1 MIKTYILFFAAA
13 LLLSACSTV
22 LPPMNQAT
30 AVKAADYSPKLPKKK
45 RYNDTMLI
53 LTFSGG
59 GTRAA
64 ALSYGVLKGL
74 RDTMV
79 KTQNGKTSLLS
90 EVDMISAVSGGSFT
104 AAYYGLFGERIFED
118 FEQRMLKKPIQSEL
132 LGGWLFNPE
141 NWGRLSGSQYN
152 RTDLAADYYDKVIFE
167 DKTFA
172 DMRPDMPFIII
183 NTTDI
188 GAGTAFAFTPT
199 DFRWICSDLDYY
211 PVSRAV
217 AASSAVP
224 GLFSPIA
231 LKNHGGCKPFRYQ
244 NRNVRAQHRRDEQAL
259 SVRKYQ
265 DKQRYPYLHL
275 VDGGVSD
282 NLGVRAFLNVAAAQN
297 DNFLNLMRTY
307 GLSGVKKVAFI
318 VVNSSDDIP
327 PRIAQNAGEPKV
339 EDTIGAVTT
348 LQSRRYNTDTLD
360 LLTEQT
366 KKWKAQVRRQQ
377 CGKSPKKS
385 CQPIQ
390 FYVIELNLKQ
400 LPKILADEA
409 SLYPT
414 TLELPEK
421 QVDTLIYA
429 GQYLL
434 NHSPPFSRLLRDLRK
449 H

>member
-1 MIKTYILFFAAA
+1 
-13 LLLSACSTV
+13 
-22 LPPMNQAT
+22 MNQVT
-30 AVKAADYSPKLPKKK
+30 TVKAADYSPKLPKEK
-45 RYNDTMLI
+45 RHNDTMLI

-79 KTQNGKTSLLS
+79 KTQNGKKSLLS

-104 AAYYGLFGERIFED
+104 AAYYGLFGDHIFND
-118 FEQRMLKKPIQSEL
+118 FEQRMLKKPIQREL
-132 LGGWLFNPE
+132 LSNWLFNLE
-141 NWGRLSGSQYN
+141 NWGRLSGSRYN
-152 RTDLAADYYDKVIFE
+152 RTDLAADYYNQEIFD

-172 DMRPDMPFIII
+172 DMRTDMPLVIL

-188 GAGTAFAFTPT
+188 GTGSAFAFTSE

-224 GLFSPIA
+224 GLFSPIV
-231 LKNHGGCKPFRYQ
+231 LKNYGGCKPFSYQ
-244 NRNVRAQHRRDEQAL
+244 NRHVRTQHRRDEQAL
-259 SVRKYQ
+259 SIRKYQ

-282 NLGVRAFLNVAAAQN
+282 NLGVRAFLNVAASQN
-297 DNFLNLMRTY
+297 DDFPRLMKTY

-318 VVNSSDDIP
+318 VVNSSDDIS
-327 PRIAQNAGEPKV
+327 PRIAQNATEPKV

-360 LLTEQT
+360 LLGEQT
-366 KKWKAQVRRQQ
+366 KKWKNQVRRKY
-377 CGKSPKKS
+377 CGTSPKNN

-400 LPKILADEA
+400 LPKTLADEA
-409 SLYPT
+409 LLYPT
-414 TLELPEK
+414 TLALPEK
-421 QVDTLIYA
+421 QVDTLIDA

-434 NHSPPFSRLLRDLRK
+434 NHSADFLDFLQDLR
-449 H
+449 